1 MTSITS
7 GDPRAFHFR
16 FPHVPRVWVQISHST
31 NLTVKVQARY
41 KFCRIQMSI
50 NIELEQDEVLAA
62 DESR

>member
-7 GDPRAFHFR
+7 GDPRALHCL
-16 FPHVPRVWVQISHST
+16 HVPQVWVQIIHST